1 MKKRTLISAKTLLS
15 TVTYLI
21 SLIVLFIVAFYLGR
35 DFSYILTFG
44 TIHMLAIAAAIM
56 LELTILTNKFW
67 TEGFA
72 VGNIYSRLSIY
83 ILIFIPGFAVV
94 LVPMIATI
102 VAFFFAE
109 QLVPPVFL
117 SVAFAEFLVM
127 TAVVVREK

>member
-1 MKKRTLISAKTLLS
+1 
-15 TVTYLI
+15 
-21 SLIVLFIVAFYLGR
+21 
-35 DFSYILTFG
+35 
-44 TIHMLAIAAAIM
+44 MLAIAAAIM

-102 VAFFFAE
+102 VTFFIAE
-109 QLVPPVFL
+109 QLVLPVFL
-117 SVAFAEFLVM
+117 AVASAEFALM
-127 TAVVVREK
+127 SAVVIREK